1 MIPARLLCYNFG
13 MQKDAEE
20 IESNVAPS
28 STTVDRLKMAQV
40 QVERAKVLMES
51 LAGFCHSLGQ
61 PATVILN
68 SMELLRL
75 PDTDA
80 ETRRQVID
88 ICYDA
93 ALEIRSLLAEMKRKR
108 EYVSEAYLAGDGK
121 AGSIV
126 SLPEWKR

>member
-1 MIPARLLCYNFG
+1 